1 MNRTISIGLLG
12 LFILTVMSCKKDI
25 SEVAKKDTLFT
36 ALSDSGIDFT
46 NTITNKNDF
55 NIFTYRNFYNG
66 GGVAISDINN
76 DGLPDVYL
84 SSNLM
89 MK

>member
-46 NTITNKNDF
+46 NTITIKTIL
-55 NIFTYRNFYNG
+55 IFSLIEIFIM
-66 GGVAISDINN
+66 VVVLQFPI
-76 DGLPDVYL
+76 
-84 SSNLM
+84 
-89 MK
+89 